1 MKGRRRHII
10 KFLPLAIG
18 VLLLTVGALFV
29 PWREVVPYLMTLTPL
44 SYGLILG
51 LGMAFYLARIMRYN
65 YMLRVLKA
73 PHSFRRTVV
82 AYFEA
87 QPVSLIPGGEAYR
100 TITLKKHIDVPFS
113 KSVFVFF
120 VTASTENIGLV
131 VLALISAMLL
141 KQQIVIVLAL
151 AFVYIIIL
159 LLLRTRRT
167 ADRSRR
173 VLNKLPFVNLAK
185 AKFMAFIGKN
195 KTLLSGA
202 SLVVLLLTS
211 VVSTLI
217 ASLLLL
223 LIANDM
229 GIEFNFAQ
237 AVVAFTLPTVLQNVT
252 FLPGGIGVNE
262 QGSVGIMVLLGASLP
277 AAVALTIIMRLV
289 TLGLGVVLGLLTI
302 AVAKVHPAIES

>member
-10 KFLPLAIG
+10 KFLPLVVG
-18 VLLLTVGALFV
+18 LLLLVVGALFV
-29 PWREVVPYLMTLTPL
+29 PWREVVPYLAKLTPL
-44 SYGLILG
+44 SYVFILG
-51 LGMAFYLARIMRYN
+51 LGMAFYLARILRYK
-65 YMLRVLKA
+65 YMLRVLDA
-73 PHSFRRTVV
+73 PHSFRRTLV
-82 AYFEA
+82 AYLEA

-100 TITLKKHIDVPFS
+100 TVTLKKYVDVPFS
-113 KSVFVFF
+113 KSVPVVFLQSF
-120 VTASTENIGLV
+120 TENIGLV
-131 VLALISAMLL
+131 VLALISALLL
-141 KQQIVIVLAL
+141 KQQVLIVVAL
-151 AFVYIIIL
+151 AFVYVIIL

-173 VLNKLPFVNLAK
+173 LLNKLPFVNLAK

-195 KTLLSGA
+195 KTLLSGV
-202 SLVVLLLTS
+202 SLVVLLLSS

-302 AVAKVHPAIES
+302 AVARVHPAIES